1 MPGMKVK
8 KGDLVQMLAGKD
20 RGKQGRVIDARPK
33 EMKVVVE
40 NLNVVRRHQRP
51 RPIRDATRMGGTQMA
66 PGGIIEKPSA
76 VPVGNVMVVCPT
88 CKLPTRVGYRLKEV
102 KGETVKVRV
111 CKRAGCGQEI
121 DR

>member
-1 MPGMKVK
+1 MPMKVK

-20 RGKQGRVIDARPK
+20 RGKQGRVIDARPR
-33 EMKVVVE
+33 ERKVIVE
-40 NLNVVRRHQRP
+40 NLNIVRRHQKP
-51 RPIRDATRMGGTQMA
+51 RPIRDANRMGGTQMS
-66 PGGIIEKPSA
+66 PGGIIDRAAP

-88 CKLPTRVGYRLKEV
+88 CKLPSRIGYRTKEA
-102 KGETVKVRV
+102 KGGETVKVRV